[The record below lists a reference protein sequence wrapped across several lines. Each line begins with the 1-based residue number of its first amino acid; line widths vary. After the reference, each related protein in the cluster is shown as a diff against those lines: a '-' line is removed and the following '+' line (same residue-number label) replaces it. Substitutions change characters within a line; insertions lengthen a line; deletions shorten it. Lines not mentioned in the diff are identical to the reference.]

1 MHDSTVQYSH
11 VMGFWILDSG
21 ILLYVSWRWE
31 VRVSMIM
38 LFGIMLKLLLV
49 LVIMVEGA
57 IFLVI
62 VNRVLHS

>member
-1 MHDSTVQYSH
+1 M
-11 VMGFWILDSG
+11 
-21 ILLYVSWRWE
+21 
-31 VRVSMIM
+31 RVSMIM
-38 LFGIMLKLLLV
+38 LYGITLKLLLV

>member
-1 MHDSTVQYSH
+1 MR
-11 VMGFWILDSG
+11 I
-21 ILLYVSWRWE
+21 
-31 VRVSMIM
+31 SMIM

-62 VNRVLHS
+62 VNRVLYSRDLVF

>member
-1 MHDSTVQYSH
+1 
-11 VMGFWILDSG
+11 
-21 ILLYVSWRWE
+21 
-31 VRVSMIM
+31 MIM

-62 VNRVLHS
+62 VQRFSILVQY